1 MTLSQPQH
9 EKEEENKEV
18 NHKIMEDKHKKRN
31 KKERKEIDNKIIN
44 KRADEFKYENMVC
57 SFPVKE
63 ATYKNIVSGKDN
75 EDFKQEQAACQAGA
89 QEQRPGQLEQ
99 LKL

>member
-1 MTLSQPQH
+1 MTLPLSQPQH

-44 KRADEFKYENMVC
+44 KRDDEFKHENVVC

-63 ATYKNIVSGKDN
+63 ATYENIVSGKDN
-75 EDFKQEQAACQAGA
+75 EYFKQNEQPARQGRKSSGQAS
-89 QEQRPGQLEQ
+89 
-99 LKL
+99 